1 LRDNFSGSARF
12 LVLGDTTPDLALQD
26 AGGQSEIGQK
36 LDSNGTFRCDF
47 VREYFHPFSVVKGRK
62 IVQRIQTN
70 LKVKTIMNRVLR
82 LLLSALAIGMLLA
95 APAIAQNSAMTAYD
109 LSKEIKVQG
118 TIQKIETDG
127 TSGLVGTHIFVQ
139 TAQGVVD
146 AHLGFSSAVAPANV
160 GISEGEN
167 VTLIGM
173 MQNLNGSNVMLA
185 RVLTTSSR
193 VFVLRSERGIPV
205 RAVPSGSF
213 RTASTLK
220 GAL

>member
-1 LRDNFSGSARF
+1 
-12 LVLGDTTPDLALQD
+12 
-26 AGGQSEIGQK
+26 
-36 LDSNGTFRCDF
+36 
-47 VREYFHPFSVVKGRK
+47 
-62 IVQRIQTN
+62 
-70 LKVKTIMNRVLR
+70 MNRVLR
-82 LLLSALAIGMLLA
+82 LFLLVLAIGTLPA
-95 APAIAQNSAMTAYD
+95 APVIAQNSEMTAYD

-118 TIQKIETDG
+118 TIEKIETAG
-127 TSGLVGTHIFVQ
+127 TSSLVGTHIFVR

-146 AHLGFSSAVAPANV
+146 AHLGFSSAVAPAKLGV
-160 GISEGEN
+160 SEGEN

-173 MQNLNGSNVMLA
+173 MQTLSGSNVMLA
-185 RVLTTSSR
+185 RVLTTSNR